1 MKQQA
6 YGCAALVIS
15 CLGMAPVALAELK
28 PISDEAMGDVTG
40 QAFMQVESIPGPNH
54 EFTRMTLGMDVET
67 RVNIDDIQAGTI
79 NGGSDF
85 SATHV
90 ALGHISRDGTAVQY
104 DGNTYA
110 EGEAVPFEA
119 VQPYIELAE
128 DPTGQELAGFRMGF
142 QQARGSVSSVTS
154 SFSGNIGVTLV
165 DSAGTSHAATL
176 FDASTQATDYRAT
189 HIGINDGSADCST
202 GTNCAPLSHLQSVI
216 VGTDNGDGTT
226 GFTDDFFIGFQRE
239 DVDWQSPG
247 GANVITAG
255 QGVYI
260 NLPSSMQVDLGQLTS
275 SNGISRL
282 RTHQTDLGTKLF

>member
-1 MKQQA
+1 MKQHA
-6 YGCAALVIS
+6 YGYAALVIS
-15 CLGMAPVALAELK
+15 CLGMAPVALAELR

-40 QAFMQVESIPGPNH
+40 QAFMQVENIPGPNH
-54 EFTRMTLGMDVET
+54 EFTRMTLGVDVQT

-85 SATHV
+85 SATYV
-90 ALGHISRDGTAVQY
+90 ALGHISRDGTTVQY

-110 EGEAVPFEA
+110 EGETVPFEA

-165 DSAGTSHAATL
+165 DGAGVSHAATL
-176 FDASTQATDYRAT
+176 FDANTQATDYRAT
-189 HIGINDGSADCST
+189 HIGINDGSADCSA
-202 GTNCAPLSHLQSVI
+202 GTNCAPLSHLQSII

-226 GFTDDFFIGFQRE
+226 GYTDDFFIGFQRE
-239 DVDWQSPG
+239 DVEWQSPD
-247 GANVITAG
+247 GANVINAG

-282 RTHQTDLGTKLF
+282 RTHQTDLGAKLF